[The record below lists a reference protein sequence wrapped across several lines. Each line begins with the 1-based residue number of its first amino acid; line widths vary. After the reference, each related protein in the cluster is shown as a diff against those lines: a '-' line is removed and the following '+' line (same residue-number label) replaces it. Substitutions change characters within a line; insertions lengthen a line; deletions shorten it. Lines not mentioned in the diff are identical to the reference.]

1 LRTTHRVLRTING
14 STYMDI
20 LIESLVRER
29 DQWRDKLLLAESEE
43 NYRLCAFIRDKIV
56 SIDKKLLK
64 IRFPINNL
72 K

>member
-1 LRTTHRVLRTING
+1 
-14 STYMDI
+14 MDI